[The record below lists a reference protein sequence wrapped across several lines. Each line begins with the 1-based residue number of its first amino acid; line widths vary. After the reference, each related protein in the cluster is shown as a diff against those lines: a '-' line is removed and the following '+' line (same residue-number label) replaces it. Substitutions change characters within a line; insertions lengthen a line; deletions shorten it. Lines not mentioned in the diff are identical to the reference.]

1 MVLSD
6 YYGRR
11 VLVSRLLTPSRPDIT
26 VMPTMKVTATTVR
39 CLRCNA
45 VSSKKSAALPHQQYY
60 CRHCLQLGRVS
71 TLDQFYHAEEPNQ
84 FPVQKHP
91 LSWRGRLSPL
101 QSRVSATICQGMNDH
116 QRQLLWA
123 VTGAGKT
130 EMIFS
135 GLADAIA
142 RGERVAVASPRVDVC
157 LELFP
162 RLQKAF
168 AGVPIALLHGRQEEK
183 YHYRQLTICT
193 THQLLR
199 FYHAFDNLV
208 VDEVDAFPYA
218 ANEALL
224 FATKQAVKE
233 DGGILMMTAT
243 PGPVLLREARQQE
256 MAVSYLPLR
265 YHGYPLPQIDE
276 RLVGNWRKQLH
287 RGRLPLVVYRQIEQ
301 WTTTKQWLLLC
312 VPDGAEGGR
321 MAAALKKTCPSLKLT
336 TVYAADPQ
344 RLAKVAAMR
353 QHQVQAL
360 VTTTILERGV
370 TFPGI
375 DLGVLGADAPVFS
388 SSALVQI
395 AGRAGRAKERPTGK
409 VCFWVSSCCRNVNE
423 ARRQIAALN
432 RRGKRLRNELS
443 LM

>member
-1 MVLSD
+1 
-6 YYGRR
+6 
-11 VLVSRLLTPSRPDIT
+11 
-26 VMPTMKVTATTVR
+26 
-39 CLRCNA
+39 
-45 VSSKKSAALPHQQYY
+45 
-60 CRHCLQLGRVS
+60 
-71 TLDQFYHAEEPNQ
+71 
-84 FPVQKHP
+84 
-91 LSWRGRLSPL
+91 
-101 QSRVSATICQGMNDH
+101 
-116 QRQLLWA
+116 
-123 VTGAGKT
+123 
-130 EMIFS
+130 MIFS

-301 WTTTKQWLLLC
+301 WTTTKQRFLLF
-312 VPDGAEGGR
+312 VPHVADLEPI
-321 MAAALKKTCPSLKLT
+321 AAALKKTCPSLKLT

-375 DLGVLGADAPVFS
+375 DLGVLGLMPRFFLRQRWCKLPVE
-388 SSALVQI
+388 
-395 AGRAGRAKERPTGK
+395 RAGLKNG
-409 VCFWVSSCCRNVNE
+409 
-423 ARRQIAALN
+423 Q
-432 RRGKRLRNELS
+432 RGKSVFGLAAAVAMLTKLVVKLLPSTGGES
-443 LM
+443 G

>member
-11 VLVSRLLTPSRPDIT
+11 VLATQATAPAEPGVTA
-26 VMPTMKVTATTVR
+26 MPTMEVAATVR
-39 CLRCNA
+39 CLRCNT
-45 VSSKKSAALPHQQYY
+45 VSSKDEAALPRQQYY
-60 CRHCLQLGRVS
+60 CRHCLQLGRVT
-71 TLDQFYHAEEPNQ
+71 TLAQFYHAAEPNQ
-84 FPVQKHP
+84 FPQQRQP
-91 LSWRGRLSPL
+91 LSWHGQLSPL
-101 QSRVSATICQGMNDH
+101 QARVSATICQGMADH

-130 EMIFS
+130 EMIFA
-135 GLADAIA
+135 GLAAAIE

-168 AGVPIALLHGRQEEK
+168 VGVPIALLHGQQEEK
-183 YHYRQLTICT
+183 YHYRQLTVCT

-218 ANEALL
+218 ANKALL
-224 FATKQAVKE
+224 FATEQAIKK
-233 DGGILMMTAT
+233 DGGLLIMTAT
-243 PGPVLLREARQQE
+243 PGPVLLREIRRQK
-256 MAVSYLPLR
+256 MVVSYLPLR
-265 YHGYPLPQIDE
+265 YHGHPLPQIKE
-276 RLVGNWRKQLH
+276 KLVGNWRKQLQ
-287 RGRLPLVVYRQIEQ
+287 RGRLPTAVHRQL
-301 WTTTKQWLLLC
+301 KQWVSTHRRFLFF
-312 VPDGAEGGR
+312 VPHVADLEPVAKEISRTYPGLQLA
-321 MAAALKKTCPSLKLT
+321 

-344 RLAKVAAMR
+344 RLSKVAAMR
-353 QHQVQAL
+353 QQQVQAL

-375 DLGVLGADAPVFS
+375 DLGVLGADDPVFS

-395 AGRAGRAKERPTGK
+395 AGRVGRAKERPTGN
-409 VCFWVSSCCRNVNE
+409 VCFWVSSCCRRVNN

-432 RRGKRLRNELS
+432 QRGRRLKNELS
-443 LM
+443 IV

>member
-1 MVLSD
+1 MALSD

-11 VLVSRLLTPSRPDIT
+11 VLATQTTVPAEPGVT
-26 VMPTMKVTATTVR
+26 VMPTMEIAATTVR
-39 CLRCNA
+39 CLRCNT
-45 VSSKKSAALPHQQYY
+45 VSNKSEAALPHQQYY

-71 TLDQFYHAEEPNQ
+71 TLAQFYHVAEPNQ
-84 FPVQKHP
+84 FPVQRQP
-91 LSWRGRLSPL
+91 LSWHGQLSPL
-101 QSRVSATICQGMNDH
+101 QARVSAVVCQGMANH

-130 EMIFS
+130 EMIFA
-135 GLADAIA
+135 GLSAAIG

-168 AGVPIALLHGRQEEK
+168 TGVPIALLHGRQEEK
-183 YHYRQLTICT
+183 YHYRQLTVCT

-218 ANEALL
+218 SNQALL
-224 FATKQAVKE
+224 FATGQAVKK
-233 DGGILMMTAT
+233 DGGLLMMTAT
-243 PGPVLLREARQQE
+243 PGPVLLREIRRQQ

-265 YHGYPLPQIDE
+265 YHGHPLPSIKE
-276 RLVGNWRKQLH
+276 ILVGNWRKQLH
-287 RGRLPLVVYRQIEQ
+287 RGRLPVAVHRQL
-301 WTTTKQWLLLC
+301 KQWVATRRRFLLF
-312 VPDGAEGGR
+312 VPHVADLEPVANEIR
-321 MAAALKKTCPSLKLT
+321 KAYPNLQLK

-344 RLAKVAAMR
+344 RLTKVAAMR

-360 VTTTILERGV
+360 ITTTILERGV

-375 DLGVLGADAPVFS
+375 DLGVLGADDPVFS

-395 AGRAGRAKERPTGK
+395 AGRVGRAKERPTGN
-409 VCFWVSSCCRNVNE
+409 VCFWVSSCCRRVNN
-423 ARRQIAALN
+423 ARRQITALN
-432 RRGKRLRNELS
+432 QRGRRLKNELS
-443 LM
+443 IM